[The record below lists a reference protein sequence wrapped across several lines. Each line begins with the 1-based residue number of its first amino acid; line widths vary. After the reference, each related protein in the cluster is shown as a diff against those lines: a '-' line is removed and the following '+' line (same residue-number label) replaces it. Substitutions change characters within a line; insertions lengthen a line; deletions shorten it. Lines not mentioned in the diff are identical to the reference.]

1 VLNVNRVTLLGNLI
15 EDPTIRDTKSGTK
28 VCNFRVATSKTW
40 KDKNGEKKS
49 SRQFHRATVFGGV
62 AEFMQNLQKGDGV
75 FVEGEL
81 VYGSYEKDG
90 QKVYT
95 TDIQVGFDG
104 KVIAVDLGELNT
116 NDNSDD
122 NDNSGDF

>member
-1 VLNVNRVTLLGNLI
+1 MLNVNRVTLLGNLI
-15 EDPTIRDTKSGTK
+15 EDPTIRDTKNGTK

-40 KDKNGEKKS
+40 KDKEGVKKS

-95 TDIQVGFDG
+95 TDIQIGYDG
-104 KVIAVDLGELNT
+104 KVIAVDLGEADN

-122 NDNSGDF
+122 F